1 MKTPDIVKIN
11 KDVEPLLLASAKCG
25 IHTRGKEDVGKLF
38 TLLACA
44 DPHGDRERFER
55 FIDYLNYYSL
65 FDCGI
70 CLGDIAPICFRDE
83 DGEWYKNLAKKANKD
98 FHTVLGNHDLGNSKK
113 GEISATT
120 KMAFLRFIKPL
131 EEKAGVSDL
140 QNPYYV
146 KFYDKYNIAL
156 IVLNSYDT
164 PDDLDENGDYRVSRG
179 CEMFSE
185 KQTTWFIDTLKN
197 IPLGYHLILAAHT
210 LPYELDKVDC
220 NFTQKSR
227 NTPCPTTATYGNDY
241 MIADIVD
248 AWKRGKKLE
257 KEYAPIQS
265 TDLLPKIK
273 VKCDF
278 EARGTGEFCCYI
290 LGHEHADI
298 VAAPTP
304 YHDQTAIFFGSLA
317 NDLWQNGGCDLP
329 RTVGTKCEDLITSL
343 TIDTKN
349 KTIRLVRIGSDF
361 SVDMYERKHLSLNY

>member
-25 IHTRGKEDVGKLF
+25 IHGRGKEDVGKLF

-44 DPHGDRERFER
+44 DPHGDKERFER

-146 KFYDKYNIAL
+146 KFYDEYNIAL

-179 CEMFSE
+179 CETFSLE
-185 KQTTWFIDTLKN
+185 QTEWLIDALMN
-197 IPLGYHLILAAHT
+197 IPSGYHLIVAMHT
-210 LPYELDKVDC
+210 LPYELDKIDT
-220 NFTQKSR
+220 NFTQKDK
-227 NTPCPTTATYGNDY
+227 TCPCPTTATYGNDY
-241 MIADIVD
+241 MIPDIID
-248 AWKRGKKLE
+248 AWKKGGSLNKD
-257 KEYAPIQS
+257 YAPILHS
-265 TDLLPKIK
+265 DVLPTIS

-278 EARGTGEFCCYI
+278 SSRGEGEFCCYL
-290 LGHEHADI
+290 LGHTHYDVVTVPKAH
-298 VAAPTP
+298 P
-304 YHDQTAIFFGSLA
+304 DQMAFFFGSLA
-317 NDLWQNGGCDLP
+317 NDLWQNFDSDLP
-329 RTVGTKCEDLITSL
+329 RSLGTKCEDLITSVS
-343 TIDTKN
+343 IDTKN
-349 KTIRLVRIGSDF
+349 KEIRLVRIGSDF